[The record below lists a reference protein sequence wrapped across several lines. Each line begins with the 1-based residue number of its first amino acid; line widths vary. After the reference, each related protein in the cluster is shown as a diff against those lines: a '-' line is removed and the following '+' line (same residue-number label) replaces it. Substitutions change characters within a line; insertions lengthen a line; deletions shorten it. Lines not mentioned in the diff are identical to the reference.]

1 MTAVHVHAVI
11 PAYNEAGSIASVVE
25 GVRPFAATVT
35 VVDDGSSDGTAAL
48 ASAAGAHVISL
59 PVNSGKG
66 MAIRTGIEHALTTGC
81 THVLFLDGDGQ
92 HLPQEAGRLI
102 ETAVE
107 TGADVVVGERQF
119 DRSVM
124 PASRFH
130 ANRIGSRALSAFL
143 GVEVLDTQCGFRVF
157 TANALRGMTLNAR
170 GYEIETEM
178 IVKVRRR
185 GGRIARAP
193 VTLVYGAQ
201 RSKLKPVRD
210 TTRTC
215 FLAVY
220 YRYIEQV

>member
-1 MTAVHVHAVI
+1 MTAMRVHAVI

-25 GVRPFAATVT
+25 GVHRLAAGVT

-66 MAIRTGIEHALTTGC
+66 MAIRVGIEHALTTGC

-92 HLPQEAGRLI
+92 HLPEEAGRLI

-157 TANALRGMTLNAR
+157 TAHALRGMTLTAR

-220 YRYIEQV
+220 YRYIEPV